1 MATKRRKFSEE
12 FKAEAVRIWREG
24 GQPQVQIAHRLGV
37 VPSVLDRWDKQQ
49 RQAEQ
54 QGSTRAGLKAEREEL
69 QRLRRENEVLRQE
82 RDFLKSA
89 AAYFAKDSK

>member
-1 MATKRRKFSEE
+1 MAIRRRKFSEE
-12 FKAEAVRIWREG
+12 FKVEAVRVWREG
-24 GQPQVQIAHRLGV
+24 GRPQAQIARELGV

-54 QGSTRAGLKAEREEL
+54 QSSTRSGLKAEREEL

-89 AAYFAKDSK
+89 AAYFAKESK